1 MAIPPPRSIRNVRKR
16 LSADAL
22 HSLLRA
28 AFRDI
33 PDHRQ
38 KGTTIPLADA
48 LMSAFAMFSLKDPSL
63 LAFDERRHERNLH
76 NLYGIEQVPCDTQM
90 REILDPLD
98 PERLR
103 PVYGDVFRELQR
115 GKALEP
121 FVFLDGCYLLLL
133 DGTGYF
139 SSHAIHCDG
148 CLQKKNKQTGE
159 VTYQHQLLGAAIAHP
174 DHREVIPLAPEPIV
188 QQDGSRK
195 NDCERNAAKRL
206 LGKIRKEHP
215 RLKLIVVEDGL
226 ASNAPH
232 IRELKRLHMHFI
244 LGAKPGDHEFLFDQ
258 VIAAFEDDRVTTLS
272 WKVGENRAELSYVNN
287 VPLNEAN
294 LDLLVNFFHYVE
306 YGPDGQTEK
315 VFTFVTDLRITR
327 RNAGLLV
334 RGGRARWKIENETFN
349 TLKNQGYHYEHNYGH
364 GKQHLSVVFAM
375 LMMLAFLVDQT
386 QQLCCPLF
394 QAVWNKLGSKRAL
407 WDNLRS
413 HFRHFTFQ
421 SMKHLYEV
429 MLYDLAKQLPA
440 PIPDTS

>member
-1 MAIPPPRSIRNVRKR
+1 MLAPPRCIRRVRKR

-22 HSLLRA
+22 HRLLRRV
-28 AFRDI
+28 FQDI
-33 PDHRQ
+33 PDHR
-38 KGTTIPLADA
+38 KDRTTISLVDA

-76 NLYGIEQVPCDTQM
+76 NLYGIRQVPSDTQM
-90 REILDPLD
+90 REILDPLE
-98 PERLR
+98 PEQLR
-103 PVYGDVFRELQR
+103 APYAAVFRELQR
-115 GKALEP
+115 GKALES
-121 FVFLDGCYLLLL
+121 FVFLDGCYLVLL

-139 SSHAIHCDG
+139 ASQVIHCDA
-148 CLQKKNKQTGE
+148 CLKKTNTQTGE
-159 VTYQHQLLGAAIAHP
+159 VTYQHQLLGAAIVHP

-188 QQDGSRK
+188 QQDGSQK

-206 LGKIRKEHP
+206 LRKIRKEHP
-215 RLKLIVVEDGL
+215 RLKFIVVEDGL

-258 VIAAFEDDRVTTLS
+258 VIAAFENERVTTLS
-272 WKVGENRAELSYVNN
+272 WPVGENQAELSFVNN

-294 LDLLVNFFHYVE
+294 PDLLVNFFQYIE
-306 YGPDGQTEK
+306 YGPDGKIEK
-315 VFTFVTDLRITR
+315 VFTFVTDLRVTR
-327 RNAGLLV
+327 SNAQLLV

-349 TLKNQGYHYEHNYGH
+349 TLKNQGYHFEHNYGH

-394 QAVWNKLGSKRAL
+394 QAVWTKLGSKRSL
-407 WDNLRS
+407 WDSFRS

-429 MLYDLAKQLPA
+429 MLYDLAKGLPA
-440 PIPDTS
+440 PAFNTS